1 MNIKNKITNI
11 SYHLV
16 NKYSNLFD
24 QNQLRVITIHNI
36 CEGEFSDLEKLIIDL
51 KKNNWQFVTPTK
63 FFDLKKNLSSV
74 SGKNVLISFD
84 DGYKSQY
91 DFTNLVLEKYEIK
104 AIFFVVNDFIFINEK
119 NKKNFIMNKLFP
131 NVKNLD
137 TSKYE
142 NIKLFELKNLI
153 DRDHIIGAHTR
164 SHKKLSKIK
173 HESELKD
180 EIINAADELEE
191 KLKYKIKNFAYT
203 FGDIKSINKSS
214 IELAT
219 KRFDYIFSG
228 LRGNNIK
235 NNKIV
240 TREAVDFFS
249 DLKLNHAIL
258 NGFYDFLYKKKLNK
272 LEKWV

>member
-1 MNIKNKITNI
+1 
-11 SYHLV
+11 
-16 NKYSNLFD
+16 
-24 QNQLRVITIHNI
+24 
-36 CEGEFSDLEKLIIDL
+36 
-51 KKNNWQFVTPTK
+51 
-63 FFDLKKNLSSV
+63 
-74 SGKNVLISFD
+74 
-84 DGYKSQY
+84 
-91 DFTNLVLEKYEIK
+91 
-104 AIFFVVNDFIFINEK
+104 
-119 NKKNFIMNKLFP
+119 
-131 NVKNLD
+131 LD

-240 TREAVDFFS
+240 TREAVNFFS